1 MRDLWEGRHPKAA
14 SLRTLAAFHAAGTQE
29 AVRLLWRAH
38 GFDGAP
44 CRHCWHTEGAHA
56 EAVVCMDGWEV
67 LPTSYAPAEGW

>member
-1 MRDLWEGRHPKAA
+1 MKDEVRRVLRDLWEGRHPK
-14 SLRTLAAFHAAGTQE
+14 AAGTQE

-56 EAVVCMDGWEV
+56 EAVVCMDGLKI
-67 LPTSYAPAEGW
+67 LPTSYAPVEGW